1 MNDTTPPL
9 SPSLAAHVGAM
20 AGQHADDARVAQA
33 QERLLRSLP
42 APRRAA
48 WPRLAVAFASL
59 CAVSVLGVALLLG
72 DQGAAF
78 AAVQQRLRDFA
89 TLRLTVDQRVGG
101 EHLQT
106 SRILLDR
113 SGSLR
118 TDVGDEV
125 TVVVD
130 TRSRHVLTLLHGA
143 RAALR
148 TPLPAGPAPGT
159 GDALRWLD
167 AIRDFQGEAQQLP
180 DTRVFDG
187 VEATGWQLDTQG
199 MRIVLWADDDGVP
212 HSMELGGEGGLAL
225 DYRFEFDRP
234 IEPALLSADVPAGY
248 TLQQPD
254 AD

>member
-1 MNDTTPPL
+1 MNDSIPPL
-9 SPSLAAHVGAM
+9 SPSLGAHVGAM
-20 AGQHADDARVAQA
+20 AGQQADDARIAQA

-42 APRRAA
+42 ATRRYT
-48 WPRLAVAFASL
+48 WPRVAVAFASL
-59 CAVSVLGVALLLG
+59 CAVSVLGVLLFLG

-89 TLRLTVDQRVGG
+89 TLRLTVEQRVGG

-106 SRILLDR
+106 SHILLDR
-113 SGSLR
+113 SGSVR
-118 TDVGDEV
+118 TDVGDDV

-143 RAALR
+143 RVALR
-148 TPLPAGPAPGT
+148 TPLPAGSMPRT
-159 GDALRWLD
+159 EDALRWLD
-167 AIRDFQGEAQQLP
+167 AIRDFRGEAQRLP
-180 DTRVFDG
+180 GTRSFDG
-187 VEATGWQLDTQG
+187 AEATGWQLDTQG
-199 MRIVLWADDDGVP
+199 MRIVLWADDDGLP
-212 HSMELGGEGGLAL
+212 HAMDLGGDGGLAL

-234 IEPALLSADVPAGY
+234 IEPALLSAGVPAGY